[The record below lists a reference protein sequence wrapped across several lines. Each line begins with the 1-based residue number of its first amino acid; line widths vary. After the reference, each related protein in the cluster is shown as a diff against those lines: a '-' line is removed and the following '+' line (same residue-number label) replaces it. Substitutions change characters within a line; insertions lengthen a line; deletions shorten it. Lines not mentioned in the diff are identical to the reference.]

1 MSKNFLIPA
10 CVAVIT
16 ITAAIAGYT
25 GFEYQKNVEADR
37 FYIANANALQTAALS
52 TIAISGR
59 AARDTSY
66 IGELTS
72 VSSQVYSNIGKL
84 RAGNPTAGIPPLPE
98 ISAANLYG
106 IEESWDK
113 VLRAVSQISNSRATN
128 ADFSRQSEE
137 SRVQA
142 KQLLDEAAVAIDRI
156 IESPSVDPGVKDS
169 LSESYQALAKGT
181 ELVVSGAVVTTD
193 TLRLALD
200 AAKDFIAAVAQAGK
214 LLPRD
219 NALIQPLLS
228 TYRSA
233 QLFQRNAVRTIESAS
248 GQVDNAPYAQAIW
261 AERTNLDTA
270 LNGLMQSIQALPQ
283 SRFINSTVMI
293 IAIAILLLVV
303 SLSVVLILREAKKR
317 TKEAESLGTSIK
329 LSQNERSKALSTLI
343 EEMQRAHDGDL
354 TVDFT
359 VGQATTDEIAVTLNS
374 VFNVFRTLVKDVQ
387 LTIVNLSAASEQ
399 TLTQANNVSRNREE
413 QERAIEH
420 ISKLVDTLV
429 SFIDKTDQLSIQAKD
444 SSQEVNEQIKTGSK
458 AVQDVHEGVM
468 KISQSNMNIMHHT
481 KAMTENIQ
489 SLERLVEVVRRVASQ
504 SGTVAYN
511 ALLVADAISDEVLSR
526 RIRVAGESMQK
537 LTSSA
542 NEASEQI
549 ATNLRG
555 INDAAR
561 DTQHVLDASQ
571 AEIKELTTRSDNALS
586 ALGTVREQSTQLA
599 NSIINVTEQTAQLRS
614 RSDHVNEVMVQ
625 ILRYN
630 SEHSASSEQTASAIG
645 DLNQQAQR
653 VGETLS
659 QFSV

>member
-1 MSKNFLIPA
+1 M
-10 CVAVIT
+10 
-16 ITAAIAGYT
+16 
-25 GFEYQKNVEADR
+25 
-37 FYIANANALQTAALS
+37 
-52 TIAISGR
+52 
-59 AARDTSY
+59 
-66 IGELTS
+66 
-72 VSSQVYSNIGKL
+72 
-84 RAGNPTAGIPPLPE
+84 
-98 ISAANLYG
+98 
-106 IEESWDK
+106 
-113 VLRAVSQISNSRATN
+113 
-128 ADFSRQSEE
+128 
-137 SRVQA
+137 
-142 KQLLDEAAVAIDRI
+142 
-156 IESPSVDPGVKDS
+156 
-169 LSESYQALAKGT
+169 
-181 ELVVSGAVVTTD
+181 
-193 TLRLALD
+193 
-200 AAKDFIAAVAQAGK
+200 
-214 LLPRD
+214 
-219 NALIQPLLS
+219 
-228 TYRSA
+228 
-233 QLFQRNAVRTIESAS
+233 
-248 GQVDNAPYAQAIW
+248 
-261 AERTNLDTA
+261 
-270 LNGLMQSIQALPQ
+270 
-283 SRFINSTVMI
+283 
-293 IAIAILLLVV
+293 
-303 SLSVVLILREAKKR
+303 
-317 TKEAESLGTSIK
+317 
-329 LSQNERSKALSTLI
+329 
-343 EEMQRAHDGDL
+343 
-354 TVDFT
+354 
-359 VGQATTDEIAVTLNS
+359 TLNS